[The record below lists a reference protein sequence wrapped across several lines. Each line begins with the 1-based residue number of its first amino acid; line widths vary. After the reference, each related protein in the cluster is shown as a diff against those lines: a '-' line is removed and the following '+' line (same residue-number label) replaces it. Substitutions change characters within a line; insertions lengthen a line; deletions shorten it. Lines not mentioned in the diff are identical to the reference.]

1 MQEKRTSLK
10 LSLAAY
16 HNNINERISKG
27 KHDETKYLIELYD
40 LNVIKNMC

>member
-1 MQEKRTSLK
+1 MDFFNKVLTIEFSCL
-10 LSLAAY
+10 